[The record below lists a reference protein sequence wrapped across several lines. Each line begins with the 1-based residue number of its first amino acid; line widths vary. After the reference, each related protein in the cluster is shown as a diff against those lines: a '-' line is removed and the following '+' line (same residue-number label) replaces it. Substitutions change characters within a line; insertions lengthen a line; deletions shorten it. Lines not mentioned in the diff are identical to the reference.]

1 MHILLRYKPE
11 LMLGKGKLMVI
22 KKYGIVLILLG
33 AMLNSACNAAMHEG
47 MVIRS
52 ACTDDIDHIQVL
64 LEQLGYPLQQS
75 ETAERVQRYASSENY
90 CIFVVEIEGSLKGFV
105 AGTITESFIVPGKKL
120 HIEALVVDSTCRGQ
134 GIGTHLM
141 QFIETWAYE
150 KGCTTIDL
158 VSGMHRAS
166 DGTHDFY
173 KKLHFITDEKAY
185 FRKQIR

>member
-1 MHILLRYKPE
+1 
-11 LMLGKGKLMVI
+11 MVI
-22 KKYGIVLILLG
+22 KKYSLLLVLVSSFV
-33 AMLNSACNAAMHEG
+33 ATAHEG
-47 MVIRS
+47 LVIRS
-52 ACTDDIDHIQVL
+52 ACIDDIDYIQVL

-75 ETAERVQRYASSENY
+75 ETAERVQRYSSSESY
-90 CIFVVEIEGSLKGFV
+90 CLFVVEVEGSLKGFV

-173 KKLHFITDEKAY
+173 KKLHFITGEKTY